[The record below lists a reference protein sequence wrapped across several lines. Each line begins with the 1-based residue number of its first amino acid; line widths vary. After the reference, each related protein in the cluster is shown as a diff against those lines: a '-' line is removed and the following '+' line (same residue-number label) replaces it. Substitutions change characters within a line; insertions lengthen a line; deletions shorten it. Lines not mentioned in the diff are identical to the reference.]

1 MFNKFSIGKSVTDF
15 ESSEQLSGYSKVV
28 IEVTDEVSY
37 ESGTDTGRTL
47 TLSCPW
53 GTQKMADD
61 ILSSIRGYQ
70 YQPYTATGAIIDP
83 AVEIGDAVQA
93 NGVHGGVY
101 DTSVTFGSIPK
112 FDMSA
117 PSDEEVD
124 ESIPYKSVV
133 ERKITRQKLE
143 MNAQFEIQ
151 AGLIS
156 AKVSKT
162 GGENSSFG
170 WELDEKSWALKSN
183 GSTVLT
189 ADKDGLEIKGIIR
202 ATGGE
207 IGGFIIEKDHL
218 SYNGQTWGGT
228 NTNGAYLGVNGLQ
241 LGKNFKVD
249 MSGKL
254 TASSGE
260 FTGTVYAGSIAYGNK
275 DGVSRGYLSGSGLEN
290 LTVGSGKIVS
300 NSLSTAKFTSGV
312 NTSLGY
318 ADMAGGIFGGWQEF
332 ESMGGK
338 RLIIKDGL
346 YVQKKTILFATV
358 TVQTDSELKS
368 MNLVTWYPGIL

>member
-28 IEVTDEVSY
+28 IEVTDEVSF

-53 GTQKMADD
+53 GTQKMADN

-83 AVEIGDAVQA
+83 AIEIGDAVQA

-133 ERKITRQKLE
+133 ERKFTRQKLE
-143 MNAQFEIQ
+143 MNAQFEVQ

-162 GGENSSFG
+162 GGEDSSFG
-170 WELDEKSWALKSN
+170 WELDEKSWTLKSN
-183 GSTVLT
+183 SSTVLT
-189 ADKDGLEIKGIIR
+189 ANKNGLEINGIIR

-207 IGGFIIEKDHL
+207 IGGFTIEKDHL

-228 NTNGAYLGVNGLQ
+228 NTTGAYLGTSGLQ

-249 MSGKL
+249 MQGNL
-254 TASSGE
+254 TAATGT
-260 FTGTVYAGSIAYGNK
+260 FTGTTNAGNIAYGG
-275 DGVSRGYLSGSGLEN
+275 DAGYFSGSGLDD

-312 NTSLGY
+312 NASLGY
-318 ADMAGGIFGGWQEF
+318 ADFSNGVFNGWNMATAVWASSFRVGSNGKQFTPQTISFVDGNGIT
-332 ESMGGK
+332 
-338 RLIIKDGL
+338 RLYKVL
-346 YVQKKTILFATV
+346 MEA
-358 TVQTDSELKS
+358 SE
-368 MNLVTWYPGIL
+368 

>member
-53 GTQKMADD
+53 GTQKMADN

-83 AVEIGDAVQA
+83 AIEIGDAVHA

-143 MNAQFEIQ
+143 MNAQFEVQ

-162 GGENSSFG
+162 GGEGSSFG
-170 WELDEKSWALKSN
+170 WELDEKSWTLKSN
-183 GSTVLT
+183 GGTVLK
-189 ADKDGLEIKGIIR
+189 ASKDGLEVNGKIT
-202 ATGGE
+202 ATSGK
-207 IGGFIIEKDHL
+207 IGGFDIQPNYL
-218 SYNGQTWGGT
+218 SYNGQTWNGT
-228 NTNGAYLGVNGLQ
+228 NSTGIYIGPEGIQCGSNAQ
-241 LGKNFKVD
+241 
-249 MSGKL
+249 L
-254 TASSGE
+254 TAQG
-260 FTGTVYAGSIAYGNK
+260 VLYAEEGYFNGNVCAKNVDYGG
-275 DGVSRGYLSGSGLEN
+275 DAGYFSGSGLS
-290 LTVGSGKIVS
+290 GSSVSGSKIS
-300 NSLSTAKFTSGV
+300 GATLSTSKFTSGV
-312 NTSLGY
+312 NASLASADY
-318 ADMAGGIFGGWQEF
+318 ANEVFNGLDTAPNMYAENVVAT
-332 ESMGGK
+332 K
-338 RLIIKDGL
+338 TL
-346 YVQKKTILFATV
+346 YVPYEGGTKKVVIKTMTINGKVYNVLT
-358 TVQTDSELKS
+358 
-368 MNLVTWYPGIL
+368 I

>member
-53 GTQKMADD
+53 GTQKMADN

-143 MNAQFEIQ
+143 MHAQFEIQ

-162 GGENSSFG
+162 GGEDSSFG
-170 WELDEKSWALKSN
+170 WELDEKSWTLKSN
-183 GSTVLT
+183 GSTVLN
-189 ADKDGLEIKGIIR
+189 ADENGLEVKGIIR

-207 IGGFIIEKDHL
+207 IGGFEIENDHL

-228 NTNGAYLGVNGLQ
+228 NTYGAYLGVSGLQ

-249 MSGKL
+249 MSGNL
-254 TASSGE
+254 TAASGT
-260 FTGTVYAGSIAYGNK
+260 FTGTVHAGSIDYGG
-275 DGVSRGYLSGSGLEN
+275 DAGYLSGSGLSG
-290 LTVGSGKIVS
+290 GSVSGSKIS
-300 NSLSTAKFTSGV
+300 GATLSTSKFTSGV
-312 NTSLGY
+312 NASLANADFANEVFNGLSAATDMY
-318 ADMAGGIFGGWQEF
+318 AENVVAT
-332 ESMGGK
+332 K
-338 RLIIKDGL
+338 TL
-346 YVQKKTILFATV
+346 YVPYEGGTKKVVIKTMTINGNVYNVLT
-358 TVQTDSELKS
+358 
-368 MNLVTWYPGIL
+368 I